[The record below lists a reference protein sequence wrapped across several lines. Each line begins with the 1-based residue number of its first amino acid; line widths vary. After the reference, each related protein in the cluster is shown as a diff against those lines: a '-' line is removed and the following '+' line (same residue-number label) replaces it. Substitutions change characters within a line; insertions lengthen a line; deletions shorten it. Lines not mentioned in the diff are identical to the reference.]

1 MVISPFRGIGQKQAF
16 CAFSLIRCRVMAVM
30 DGFRLYG
37 HFRRHDGLCLHPFY
51 VVIFAVALLMGGCA
65 TSPSPRGFYANALT
79 TAHTAKL
86 AEDAARQMTALY
98 PPASTYLS
106 LKQPTGD
113 PFGTALIGLLRGK
126 GYALAEVP
134 TAQNQQARAAVMAT
148 AGVDFGYV
156 VDMVGVDN
164 CRVTLTVGNETVSR
178 IYLVSNNGLSAI
190 GYWVRKT

>member
-1 MVISPFRGIGQKQAF
+1 MVISPFRGVGQKQAF

-30 DGFRLYG
+30 DGFSLYG
-37 HFRRHDGLCLHPFY
+37 HSRRHDGQCLHPFY

-65 TSPSPRGFYANALT
+65 YQPKPARFLRECPHHCPHGEIGRGRSKANDSPVPTGQ
-79 TAHTAKL
+79 H
-86 AEDAARQMTALY
+86 
-98 PPASTYLS
+98 LS
-106 LKQPTGD
+106 FLKQPTGD

-156 VDMVGVDN
+156 VDMVGVDELP
-164 CRVTLTVGNETVSR
+164 RGDAH
-178 IYLVSNNGLSAI
+178 G
-190 GYWVRKT
+190 WQ